1 MSKRAFKTEPAP
13 CRKSPQEGP
22 HPRGKKK
29 RQKKEKGKQKREK
42 ERKIIVIRRILQ
54 IQNVSLVAKWDI
66 FAGKVLLYRDKNPR
80 QLTPG
85 LSSSSNS
92 SSGLDL
98 SSAMATILTPDV
110 LVTPILT
117 GVASLLP
124 EDIVRL
130 VLGCSSLSF
139 RRISVVPGVVD
150 SDYTGE
156 IKVLISSPAKTVE
169 INKGQKIAQLLL
181 LPYYQTEKP

>member
-13 CRKSPQEGP
+13 CRKPPQG
-22 HPRGKKK
+22 GLTQAQKKK
-29 RQKKEKGKQKREK
+29 EREKKKEK
-42 ERKIIVIRRILQ
+42 RKKNNR
-54 IQNVSLVAKWDI
+54 NKKDFTNKKTVSLVAKWDI
-66 FAGKVLLYRDKNPR
+66 FAGNVLLNRDKKLR

-85 LSSSSNS
+85 LSSSSS

-110 LVTPILT
+110 PVAQIPT
-117 GVASLLP
+117 GVACPLP

-130 VLGCSSLSF
+130 VLGRSLLSLKK
-139 RRISVVPGVVD
+139 ILVVPGVVD
-150 SDYTGE
+150 SDYTVK
-156 IKVLISSPAKTVE
+156 IKVLISPPAKPVQ

>member
-1 MSKRAFKTEPAP
+1 MLKVEKDTENIFEQKELLKQNILLAKNPLGVGGLT
-13 CRKSPQEGP
+13 Q
-22 HPRGKKK
+22 GKKK
-29 RQKKEKGKQKREK
+29 EKRKRKREK

-85 LSSSSNS
+85 LSSSSS

-110 LVTPILT
+110 PVAQIPT
-117 GVASLLP
+117 GVACPLP

-139 RRISVVPGVVD
+139 QGISVMSG
-150 SDYTGE
+150 YAKE
-156 IKVLISSPAKTVE
+156 IKVLISPPTETVQ
-169 INKGQKIAQLLL
+169 INKG
-181 LPYYQTEKP
+181 

>member
-1 MSKRAFKTEPAP
+1 MLKVEKDTENIFEQKELLKQNILLAKNPLGVGGLT
-13 CRKSPQEGP
+13 Q
-22 HPRGKKK
+22 GKKK
-29 RQKKEKGKQKREK
+29 EKRKRKREK

-98 SSAMATILTPDV
+98 SSPTATTVTPDV
-110 LVTPILT
+110 PVAQIPT
-117 GVASLLP
+117 GVASPLP
-124 EDIVRL
+124 
-130 VLGCSSLSF
+130 
-139 RRISVVPGVVD
+139 
-150 SDYTGE
+150 
-156 IKVLISSPAKTVE
+156 
-169 INKGQKIAQLLL
+169 
-181 LPYYQTEKP
+181 